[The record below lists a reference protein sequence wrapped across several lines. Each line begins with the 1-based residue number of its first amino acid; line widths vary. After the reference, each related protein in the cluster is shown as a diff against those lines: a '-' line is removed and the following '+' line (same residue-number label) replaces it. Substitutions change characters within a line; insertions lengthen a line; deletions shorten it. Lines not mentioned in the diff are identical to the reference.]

1 MNINCNKYEIENEMF
16 DYLSDLLLLVSNF
29 PYLSKCKEKLVK
41 KPNTKEVSEN
51 VRLSGRIVIFIERRE

>member
-16 DYLSDLLLLVSNF
+16 DYLSDLLLVSDF
-29 PYLSKCKEKLVK
+29 PFLSKCKEKLVK